1 MRKHDPLKREK
12 KSTEI
17 NLKETQILFNRQ
29 GYKKILIVNKKKG
42 NLAEKRKL

>member
-1 MRKHDPLKREK
+1 MIHSRGK
-12 KSTEI
+12 KKIYGDQPQGDSDIE
-17 NLKETQILFNRQ
+17 FNRQ